1 MLRDAGLEGEGVVFG
16 RNAEGIYV
24 KGDKA
29 MDLECVGG
37 LSGSARGILAGDLL
51 CERSDK
57 VNAV

>member
-1 MLRDAGLEGEGVVFG
+1 MLQDAGLEGAGGVFG

-37 LSGSARGILAGDLL
+37 LSGSVRGILAGDLL
-51 CERSDK
+51 RERFDK
-57 VNAV
+57 ADAV